1 MSQEYGRS
9 PLCILWC
16 VFRSPLSLNDLLHT
30 SQEYGRSPL
39 CIYWCVFRLPL
50 GLNDLLHMSH
60 MHWHLQNDTLLL
72 FTYTYL
78 PSFTDD
84 TPVYG
89 RKFDTF
95 NLPQKFPLNFHY
107 IKNSHSASYH
117 ACILNSAIHNSC
129 NGGAI
134 YFQKSF
140 LWFSCQSQWQP
151 HTYYLK

>member
-1 MSQEYGRS
+1 MEHISKNIFEVLSS
-9 PLCILWC
+9 PGCFW
-16 VFRSPLSLNDLLHT
+16 
-30 SQEYGRSPL
+30 QG
-39 CIYWCVFRLPL
+39 CIYSKQNTSILGYFNLPCL
-50 GLNDLLHMSH
+50 IHTCKVIHFYCLHAHMS
-60 MHWHLQNDTLLL
+60 
-72 FTYTYL
+72 
-78 PSFTDD
+78 PSFTDE

-89 RKFDTF
+89 RKSDTL
-95 NLPQKFPLNFHY
+95 NLLQKFPLNFHH

-134 YFQKSF
+134 YFQKLF